1 MAKQPEI
8 DQKTIDEIHTIFN
21 ILIKLEETIN
31 DDRRRGVELYEIAK
45 KNYEDIK
52 AKTELDEMN
61 TEDGA
66 IEEQLNNAISQMT
79 MAYKELVNSSDKIPK
94 VMDVIA
100 KLQVAKYKGDI
111 LLRIS
116 GSGEKQINLDDPEDK
131 LKLIREKRAL
141 LRAADSIDK
150 ND

>member
-8 DQKTIDEIHTIFN
+8 DQRTIDEIHTIFN
-21 ILIKLEETIN
+21 ILIKLEETMS
-31 DDRRRGVELYEIAK
+31 DDRKRGIELYEIAK

-52 AKTELDEMN
+52 SKTELDEMN

-66 IEEQLNNAISQMT
+66 IEEQLNNAITQMT
-79 MAYKELVNSSDKIPK
+79 LAYKELVGSSDKIPK
-94 VMDVIA
+94 VMHVIA

-116 GSGEKQINLDDPEDK
+116 GSTEKQINLDDPEDK

-141 LRAADSIDK
+141 LKAADAIDR